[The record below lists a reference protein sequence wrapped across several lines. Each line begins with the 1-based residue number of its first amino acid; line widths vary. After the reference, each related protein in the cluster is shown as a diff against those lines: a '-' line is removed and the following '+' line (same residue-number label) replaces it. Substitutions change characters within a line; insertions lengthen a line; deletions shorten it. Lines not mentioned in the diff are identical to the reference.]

1 MNDQLRAI
9 AELDRVIHEPGRMMI
24 VALLA
29 AVVECDFLYLL
40 RETELNKG
48 NLSSHLSKLEDSGY
62 VKIEKTYNG
71 KVPQTLLRLSPHGRA
86 AFEEY
91 RKRLNMALVQQLKT
105 PSIAGRTRR
114 SRDQQMS
121 PSNPLRNP
129 TTLGEAV

>member
-29 AVVECDFLYLL
+29 AVEECDFLFLQ

-48 NLSSHLSKLEDSGY
+48 NLSSHLAKLEEAGY
-62 VKIEKTYNG
+62 VEIKKTFRG
-71 KVPQTLLRLSPHGRA
+71 KMPQTVVRLSSPGRK

-91 RKRLNMALVQQLKT
+91 RTRLNAAMAKQMTQQL
-105 PSIAGRTRR
+105 SA
-114 SRDQQMS
+114 
-121 PSNPLRNP
+121 PL
-129 TTLGEAV
+129 TDAKEAPLLYSHP